1 MAEPKTQ
8 PTGASVADH
17 IASRA
22 QPGQVQDCERLMAI
36 LARVTGQTPRMWGPS
51 IVGYG
56 QYTYTYASG
65 RTGDWC
71 STGFAIRGR
80 EIVVYLVAAGARQDE
95 LLTRLGPHRIGR
107 SCLYLKRLADL
118 DLTVLEQLISDS
130 VAEVRRRYPG
140 SP

>member
-8 PTGASVADH
+8 PTGASVADY

-22 QPGQVQDCERLMAI
+22 QARQVPECEALMAI
-36 LARVTGQTPRMWGPS
+36 FSRVTGSVPRMWGPS

-71 STGFAIRGR
+71 TTGFAIRGR
-80 EIVVYLVAAGARQDE
+80 EIVVYLVAAGAQQE
-95 LLTRLGPHRIGR
+95 ALLKRLGPHRIGQ

-118 DLTVLEQLISDS
+118 DMTVLEQLIIDS
-130 VAEVRRRYPG
+130 VAEVQRRYP
-140 SP
+140 SSA